1 MSFSFQTI
9 RSFTNFSLTL
19 ATGLLFASV
28 SPVAVSAQ
36 GAPNPAKEPNQ
47 RQSIVARQFAVQ
59 ATQEESEP
67 FMSVAELAQ
76 SDVQFT
82 PASVDISALKRAI
95 RYPEGALKNSI
106 PGHFDLIVYVSD
118 TGEVAS
124 VNFVAERANDESL
137 SAVIFAAC
145 DAVKNTRFTSATL
158 NGKAI
163 SSAVR
168 IPFTVV
174 P

>member
-1 MSFSFQTI
+1 MSFSSQTI

-19 ATGLLFASV
+19 ATGLLVALA

-36 GAPNPAKEPNQ
+36 DARNPAKEPNQ

-59 ATQEESEP
+59 AAQEPES
-67 FMSVAELAQ
+67 FISAAELAQ

-82 PASVDISALKRAI
+82 PASVDMSALKRAI
-95 RYPEGALKNSI
+95 RYPEGALKNSVS
-106 PGHFDLIVYVSD
+106 GHFDLIVYVSGA
-118 TGEVAS
+118 GEVTS
-124 VNFVAERANDESL
+124 VNFVAERANDEPL
-137 SAVIFAAC
+137 SAVISAAC
-145 DAVKNTRFTSATL
+145 DAVKNSRFTSATL

-174 P
+174 L